1 MATFPSIQPTYGMR
15 KQSKPKVRVTSLGD
29 GYEFRALYG
38 LPLSQDPKVYD
49 LTFNVSETNADVIE
63 AFLRSRVADQASF
76 TFTPPAEG
84 FSAKTG
90 TFVQSNGSGAA
101 GTIITVT
108 FANHGV
114 AIGDVLSVDCS
125 SGPTDGSYVVASSAD
140 ENTFTLTSTTSDSA
154 LVTSPTNVDFTLSGA
169 GQYVC
174 DSWTKTIPYNNRAII
189 NCSFREVFEP

>member
-90 TFVQSNGSGAA
+90 TYVQSDGSGAA

-114 AIGDVLSVDCS
+114 AIGDVLTVDFS

-140 ENTFTLTSTTSDSA
+140 QNTFTLTSTAADSA
-154 LVTSPTNVDFTLSGA
+154 LITVATNVDFTLSGA